1 MNALFPLE
9 SGPCQICLTL
19 TRSLELFFPVQGVF
33 GRDKLER
40 KKGLSKKKGYIWRS
54 DSSHLEGLLHIL
66 EWFDEWRTSLECSSA
81 PGTWKDNFITDMSWY
96 DMRLTIL
103 GFVAMSRYIMA
114 DESPVLKGEK
124 RKRFLNPR
132 MFSQASRGSSGLI

>member
-1 MNALFPLE
+1 MFGL
-9 SGPCQICLTL
+9 C
-19 TRSLELFFPVQGVF
+19 FPVQGVF

-40 KKGLSKKKGYIWRS
+40 KKGLSKQKGYIWRS

-96 DMRLTIL
+96 DMRLTI
-103 GFVAMSRYIMA
+103 MA

-132 MFSQASRGSSGLI
+132 MFSQASRGLSGLI